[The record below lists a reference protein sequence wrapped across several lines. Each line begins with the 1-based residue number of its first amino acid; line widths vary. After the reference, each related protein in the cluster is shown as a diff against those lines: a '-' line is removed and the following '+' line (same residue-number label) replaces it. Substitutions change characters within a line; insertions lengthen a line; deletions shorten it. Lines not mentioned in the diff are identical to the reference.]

1 MRTLFV
7 YADFDWLEAPML
19 VGKLGYESLRGSDS
33 YSFTYD
39 NKWLRQYGGLF
50 LSADINNYPGQQY
63 TQPDRDIFGCFSD
76 ALPDR
81 WGRLLLN
88 RREQILATEEKRP
101 IRKLSS
107 FDYLMGIDDFSRM
120 GGFRFKEDK
129 DGEFIN
135 RWNSES
141 HQAHLNGRV
150 VTEEDKVNCKK
161 SLRIPPLAD
170 IKSLVAASM
179 EIEKSEELNRLPEKK
194 WLLQLVHP
202 GTSLGGARPK
212 AGVMDET
219 GKLCI
224 AKFPSRN
231 DDYDVGLW
239 EHHSHLLAKEAGV
252 VAAETNTIE
261 TGVKYHALLSKR
273 FDRTDDGKRKHFAS
287 AMTLLGLTD
296 GCDVKT
302 GNGYLDIVDFILQN
316 CCDVEDNLRQLYRRV
331 AFNIAIGN
339 SDDHFRNH
347 GFLLTP
353 RGWTLSPAY
362 DLNPT
367 LNEYQA
373 LLINSTT
380 NHADLNVLLNSSEE
394 YMIGKEE
401 AKRIIDEV
409 KVGVK
414 QWKSIAIRLGIAKR
428 EMDVYEQVYQRALK

>member
-1 MRTLFV
+1 MRTLFI
-7 YADFDWLEAPML
+7 YADFDWLGEPLL
-19 VGKLGYESLRGSDS
+19 VGELGYESLRGSDS
-33 YSFTYD
+33 YSFKFD
-39 NKWLRQYGGLF
+39 NEWLRQYGGLF
-50 LSADINNYPGQQY
+50 LSADINIYPGLQY
-63 TQPDRDIFGCFSD
+63 TQPGRDIFGCFSD

-88 RREQILATEEKRP
+88 RREQIQAAEEKRS
-101 IRKLSS
+101 IRRLSS
-107 FDYLMGIDDFSRM
+107 FDYLMGIDDFSRI
-120 GGFRFKEDK
+120 GGFRFKLSQ

-135 RWNSES
+135 CEK
-141 HQAHLNGRV
+141 
-150 VTEEDKVNCKK
+150 T
-161 SLRIPPLAD
+161 LRIPPLTD
-170 IKSLVAASM
+170 IRALVAASM
-179 EIEKSEELNRLPEKK
+179 EIEKSEELNQLPEKK

-212 AGVMDET
+212 AGVMDDD
-219 GKLCI
+219 GHLCV

-239 EHHSHLLAKEAGV
+239 EHHSHLLAKEAGII
-252 VAAETNTIE
+252 AAETNVIE
-261 TGVKYHALLSKR
+261 TGGKNHALLSKR
-273 FDRTDDGKRKHFAS
+273 FDRTADGRRKHFAS

-296 GCDVKT
+296 GCDAKT

-362 DLNPT
+362 DMNPT
-367 LNEYQA
+367 LNDYQS
-373 LLINSTT
+373 LLINSST
-380 NHADLNVLLNSSEE
+380 NYADLQVLLDSSDE

-401 AKRIIDEV
+401 AKRITEEV
-409 KVGVK
+409 KDGVSK
-414 QWKSIAIRLGIAKR
+414 WKAIAIRLGIAKR
-428 EMDVYEQVYQRALK
+428 EIDIFETIYQRVNF